1 MDVKGR
7 RKSSNVEDRRGM
19 SAGKVGGGLG
29 GIGIIIVIIYTLLS
43 GGDAG
48 DVLNTVT
55 KSITQNGQTTE
66 VYTPSREEEELA
78 EFVSVVL
85 ADTEDIWTQI
95 FKDNGMTYQNP
106 TLVLF
111 TESVSSGCG
120 LQSAAVGPFYCPA
133 DYKLYIDL
141 SFYGELKDR
150 FKAPGDF
157 AMAYVVAHEV
167 GHHVQTLLGTSQKV
181 HALNGKVSQAEYN
194 EQVKRFELQ
203 ADYLAGVWAHYVQ
216 SKGYLEEGDFE
227 EALTAAHAIGDD
239 TLQME
244 ARGYVVP
251 ESFTHGTSEQR
262 MRWFTKG
269 YKSGTLQE
277 GDTFNLQDL

>member
-19 SAGKVGGGLG
+19 SAGKIGGGLG
-29 GIGIIIVIIYTLLS
+29 GVGIIIAIIYTLLS

-55 KSITQNGQTTE
+55 KSITQNGQVAE
-66 VYTPSREEEELA
+66 EYTPTPEEEELA

-85 ADTEDIWTQI
+85 ADTEDVWAKV
-95 FKDNGMTYQNP
+95 FEENNMTYTNP

-120 LQSAAVGPFYCPA
+120 MQSAAVGPFYCPA
-133 DYKLYIDL
+133 DHKLYIDL
-141 SFYGELKDR
+141 SFYGELKNR

-181 HALNGKVSQAEYN
+181 HALNGKVSDVEYN
-194 EQVKRFELQ
+194 EQVKRLELQ
-203 ADYLAGVWAHYVQ
+203 ADYLAGVWARHVKNQ
-216 SKGYLEEGDFE
+216 GYLEEGDFE
-227 EALTAAHAIGDD
+227 EALTAANAIGDD

-262 MRWFTKG
+262 MRWFKKG
-269 YKSGTLQE
+269 YQNGTLQSS
-277 GDTFNLQDL
+277 DTFNEEEL